1 MTFIS
6 RNPLS
11 GCRVLLVEDESL
23 VAALVE
29 DLLLDAGCD
38 VVLAMRLD
46 EAMAVANEGE
56 VELGILDVNLGEERS
71 YPVADALRARG
82 TPFIFATGYGRNG
95 LNGAYSD
102 VPVLQKPYRA
112 AELLRCAADAL
123 AGQQHKTRKMVRPTH
138 FDDSN

>member
-123 AGQQHKTRKMVRPTH
+123 EGDRHKNT
-138 FDDSN
+138 